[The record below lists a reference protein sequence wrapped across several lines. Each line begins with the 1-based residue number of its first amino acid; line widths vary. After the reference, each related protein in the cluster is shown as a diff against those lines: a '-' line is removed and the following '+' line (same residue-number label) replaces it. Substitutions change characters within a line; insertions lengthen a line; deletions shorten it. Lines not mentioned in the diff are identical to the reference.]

1 MATLSTTPS
10 AAPASGSTQPV
21 ELFPARDRQLVAE
34 CLAGHPAAWD
44 VFLDRFGGLFSFVV
58 DRTAAQRQLTIS
70 TADRDDLLADIL
82 LEILQ
87 RDAAVLRSFRG
98 HSTLATYLVVMA
110 RRLAVRSL
118 DRLAERRRMA
128 GPSAADVG
136 RDDAGPARH
145 DDRDEIEAM
154 LSQLARTDPAGAEM
168 LRLHHLE
175 GRSYGEIS
183 RLTGVPL
190 GSIGPT
196 IARARQKMRVRAE

>member
-10 AAPASGSTQPV
+10 AGPAGGPEQQA
-21 ELFPARDRQLVAE
+21 ELFTARDRQLLAE

-58 DRTAAQRQLTIS
+58 DRTAAQRRVAIS
-70 TADRDDLLADIL
+70 AADRDDLLADIM

-98 HSTLATYLVVMA
+98 NATLATYLVVVA
-110 RRLAVRSL
+110 RRLAVRFL
-118 DRLAERRRMA
+118 DRLAERRRVA
-128 GPSAADVG
+128 GPPAADVG

-154 LSQLARTDPAGAEM
+154 LSQLARTDPTGAEM

-196 IARARQKMRVRAE
+196 IARARQKIRVRDE

>member
-1 MATLSTTPS
+1 MATLTSTPS
-10 AAPASGSTQPV
+10 VGPASGPDQTAS
-21 ELFPARDRQLVAE
+21 LFPARDRQLVSE

-44 VFLDRFGGLFSFVV
+44 IFLDRFGGLFSFVV
-58 DRTAAQRQLTIS
+58 DRTAAQRRIAVS
-70 TADRDDLLADIL
+70 AADRDDLLADIV
-82 LEILQ
+82 LELLQ

-98 HSTLATYLVVMA
+98 NSTLATYLVVVA

-118 DRLAERRRMA
+118 DRLAERRRGA
-128 GPSAADVG
+128 GADAAQVC
-136 RDDAGPARH
+136 RDDVGPARH
-145 DDRDEIEAM
+145 DDREEIEVM

-190 GSIGPT
+190 GSIGPML
-196 IARARQKMRVRAE
+196 ARARHKMRERDE

>member
-1 MATLSTTPS
+1 MATLSSSPS
-10 AAPASGSTQPV
+10 VGPSGPPEQAA
-21 ELFPARDRQLVAE
+21 ELFPARDRQLVME

-58 DRTAAQRQLTIS
+58 DRTAAQRRMS
-70 TADRDDLLADIL
+70 VSAADRDDLLADIV
-82 LEILQ
+82 LELLQ

-98 HSTLATYLVVMA
+98 NSTLATYLVVIA

-118 DRLAERRRMA
+118 DRLAERRRAA
-128 GPSAADVG
+128 GVDVAEVG

-145 DDRDEIEAM
+145 DDREEIEVM
-154 LSQLARTDPAGAEM
+154 LSRLSRTDPAGAEM

-196 IARARQKMRVRAE
+196 LARARQKMRERDE